1 MNRIYEYFVALGDLF
16 MPRACLACGRRLGM
30 RERHLC
36 LSCAADV
43 PYTRFWLAAHN
54 PLADRFNAVLERHR
68 GTEPM
73 DYAYAAALIYYKGAY
88 RAIPRALKYQG
99 DLAAGRHYGAL
110 LGRRLAAAPHFAD
123 IDLVIPVPLHW
134 TRRRSRGY
142 NQAEILARA
151 LVSAYRSAPA
161 PAPAAP
167 APAPAAPTTISSAA
181 RSPSSTV
188 PSIASSSGPSKRW
201 PVAAGHDDWVAPT
214 TISSAARS
222 PSSTVPSIASS
233 SGPSKRWPVAAGHDD
248 GAVPAAPP
256 LAAPPLA
263 APSAAV
269 PSTTSVSDPSERW
282 PVAAGH
288 DDGAVPAAPAPT
300 SSSGT
305 SERWPVEAG
314 HDGGIAPTIVS
325 SAVPSTAIPGTP
337 TTVSSGAP
345 SVVIPGGPRNLPEVR
360 TDLLVRARRTRTQ
373 TRVSVDQKARN
384 VASAFQVPER
394 FPLWSRLISRLAQ
407 FFSSFLTRWP
417 IGVGHDGNHLSSQ
430 NDNCLSGQD
439 EDRLSG
445 HEGNHLSSQDENRLL
460 EREST
465 RHSRLDRESPA
476 DVLASARHILL
487 VDDTYTTGATLYA
500 CYAALRPFTTAR
512 ISIATLAAVEGTP
525 SLVGPSSGT
534 GGAPSSPGMP
544 SSPIVPSVPSVPSV
558 PGDAPASASL
568 SGP

>member
-1 MNRIYEYFVALGDLF
+1 MNRLYEYFVALGDLF

-43 PYTRFWLAAHN
+43 PYTRSWLAAHN

-88 RAIPRALKYQG
+88 RSIPRALKYQG

-134 TRRRSRGY
+134 TRLRSRGY

-151 LVSAYRSAPA
+151 LVAAYRSASP
-161 PAPAAP
+161 PAAP
-167 APAPAAPTTISSAA
+167 
-181 RSPSSTV
+181 SPS
-188 PSIASSSGPSKRW
+188 
-201 PVAAGHDDWVAPT
+201 
-214 TISSAARS
+214 
-222 PSSTVPSIASS
+222 
-233 SGPSKRWPVAAGHDD
+233 
-248 GAVPAAPP
+248 
-256 LAAPPLA
+256 
-263 APSAAV
+263 APSAAA

-282 PVAAGH
+282 PVEAGH
-288 DDGAVPAAPAPT
+288 DDGV
-300 SSSGT
+300 
-305 SERWPVEAG
+305 
-314 HDGGIAPTIVS
+314 APTIVS

-345 SVVIPGGPRNLPEVR
+345 SVVIPGRPRNLPEVR

-373 TRVSVDQKARN
+373 TRVSVDQKAQN

-394 FPLWSRLISRLAQ
+394 FPLWARLTSRLARV
-407 FFSSFLTRWP
+407 FSSFLARWP
-417 IGVGHDGNHLSSQ
+417 IGVDHDGNHLSSQ
-430 NDNCLSGQD
+430 D

-445 HEGNHLSSQDENRLL
+445 HDDNHLSNQDENRVSHHDENRLSRHDGNHLSSQDENRLS
-460 EREST
+460 ERNGT
-465 RHSRLDRESPA
+465 RHSRLGRESPA
-476 DVLASARHILL
+476 AVLASARHILL
-487 VDDTYTTGATLYA
+487 VDDTFTTGATLYA
-500 CYAALRPFTTAR
+500 CYAALRPYTTAR

-525 SLVGPSSGT
+525 S
-534 GGAPSSPGMP
+534 
-544 SSPIVPSVPSVPSV
+544 
-558 PGDAPASASL
+558 

>member
-1 MNRIYEYFVALGDLF
+1 MNRLFDFIVALGDLF

-43 PYTRFWLAAHN
+43 PYTRFWMAAHN

-151 LVSAYRSAPA
+151 LADAFR
-161 PAPAAP
+161 
-167 APAPAAPTTISSAA
+167 AAPTP
-181 RSPSSTV
+181 SP
-188 PSIASSSGPSKRW
+188 
-201 PVAAGHDDWVAPT
+201 
-214 TISSAARS
+214 
-222 PSSTVPSIASS
+222 
-233 SGPSKRWPVAAGHDD
+233 
-248 GAVPAAPP
+248 AVPAA
-256 LAAPPLA
+256 
-263 APSAAV
+263 
-269 PSTTSVSDPSERW
+269 
-282 PVAAGH
+282 
-288 DDGAVPAAPAPT
+288 T
-300 SSSGT
+300 SSSGS

-314 HDGGIAPTIVS
+314 HDEGATSTTIS
-325 SAVPSTAIPGTP
+325 SGTP
-337 TTVSSGAP
+337 STVSSGIP
-345 SVVIPGGPRNLPEVR
+345 SAVIPGLPRNLPEVR

-373 TRVSVDQKARN
+373 TRVSVDQKAQN
-384 VASAFQVPER
+384 VASAFQVPDR
-394 FPLWSRLISRLAQ
+394 FPLWAR
-407 FFSSFLTRWP
+407 F
-417 IGVGHDGNHLSSQ
+417 V
-430 NDNCLSGQD
+430 
-439 EDRLSG
+439 
-445 HEGNHLSSQDENRLL
+445 
-460 EREST
+460 ST
-465 RHSRLDRESPA
+465 LKGEVRESPA
-476 DVLASARHILL
+476 EVLASARHILL
-487 VDDTYTTGATLYA
+487 VDDTFTTGATLHA

-525 SLVGPSSGT
+525 SLEGPLSRT
-534 GGAPSSPGMP
+534 GGAPSSPG
-544 SSPIVPSVPSVPSV
+544 
-558 PGDAPASASL
+558 DTPASAPS

>member
-134 TRRRSRGY
+134 TRLRSRGY

-161 PAPAAP
+161 PAPAPAAP
-167 APAPAAPTTISSAA
+167 TLAAPPTAAPSTTSVSGPSERWPVAAGHDGGAVPAARSPSSTVPSIASSSGPSKRWSVAAGHDDGAVPAAPTTISSAA

-188 PSIASSSGPSKRW
+188 PSIASSSGPSERW
-201 PVAAGHDDWVAPT
+201 PVAAGHDGG
-214 TISSAARS
+214 I
-222 PSSTVPSIASS
+222 
-233 SGPSKRWPVAAGHDD
+233 
-248 GAVPAAPP
+248 VPAAP
-256 LAAPPLA
+256 AP
-263 APSAAV
+263 
-269 PSTTSVSDPSERW
+269 TSSSGPSERW

-288 DDGAVPAAPAPT
+288 DD
-300 SSSGT
+300 
-305 SERWPVEAG
+305 
-314 HDGGIAPTIVS
+314 GIAPTIVS

-345 SVVIPGGPRNLPEVR
+345 SVVIPGRPRNLPEVR

-394 FPLWSRLISRLAQ
+394 FSLWAR
-407 FFSSFLTRWP
+407 F
-417 IGVGHDGNHLSSQ
+417 V
-430 NDNCLSGQD
+430 
-439 EDRLSG
+439 
-445 HEGNHLSSQDENRLL
+445 
-460 EREST
+460 ST
-465 RHSRLDRESPA
+465 LKGGAPESPA
-476 DVLASARHILL
+476 AVLASARHVLL
-487 VDDTYTTGATLYA
+487 VDDTFTTGATLYA

-525 SLVGPSSGT
+525 SGGP
-534 GGAPSSPGMP
+534 
-544 SSPIVPSVPSVPSV
+544 
-558 PGDAPASASL
+558 
-568 SGP
+568 